1 MRAGVGEVGA
11 SPCVIRAA
19 RPLVSP
25 CAARRDEGRR
35 SLRAWADMYGLS
47 RGTLGLLSA
56 VARAGPR
63 HASCERLSVG
73 RVTRRCDNVCGV
85 GVMCKCWF
93 RALHLFLYSLAVY
106 SPLSDSSDAALSPL
120 ECIGRRRARVRVKLY
135 TRRPRKPT
143 RRSSRSSTAGRSAPR
158 RFPTSRTGASP
169 SASARAAYHCTSP
182 ATAND
187 FCLS

>member
-1 MRAGVGEVGA
+1 
-11 SPCVIRAA
+11 
-19 RPLVSP
+19 VSP

-63 HASCERLSVG
+63 HPRFVREIERG
-73 RVTRRCDNVCGV
+73 AGVTRRCDNVCGA

-120 ECIGRRRARVRVKLY
+120 VYRAPSRVCAYR
-135 TRRPRKPT
+135 
-143 RRSSRSSTAGRSAPR
+143 AGTLPWI
-158 RFPTSRTGASP
+158 
-169 SASARAAYHCTSP
+169 
-182 ATAND
+182 
-187 FCLS
+187 